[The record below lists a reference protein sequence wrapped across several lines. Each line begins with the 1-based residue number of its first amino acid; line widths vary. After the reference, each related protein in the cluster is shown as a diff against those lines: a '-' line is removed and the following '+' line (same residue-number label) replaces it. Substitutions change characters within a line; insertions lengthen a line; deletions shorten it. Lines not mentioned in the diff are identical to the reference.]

1 MTSLNLKK
9 WTTVLTLCAVTFAAG
24 TTGVAPALAADTAIV
39 GEAVTPNLEAAAQAM
54 AAATQKLNN
63 GSTQTPVVD
72 NNSSAQKPS
81 NGDTESVGV
90 DYVSLSNPATTI
102 DGQTYLP
109 LRATLEAMK
118 DQALQVEWK
127 ADGQQKLKLFNSSVS
142 YEVYLTADGSGL
154 QIQQGGTTYAV
165 KNVGDVI
172 YVPLSFFQAIIP
184 NNTISLSGT
193 NIIVLTAKDGATV
206 WTSNF
211 WGNMNSY
218 QAPVVE
224 TPTVESPTV
233 ETPSVSTPDVTYPDV
248 NTPSTDNSNSNST
261 TQTPSVDQGTVDEI
275 VNGISDGT
283 ARAIIASAMKYL
295 GVPYVWG
302 GTSPSG
308 FDCSGLVQY
317 VFAENGIS
325 LPRTTY
331 EQQAVVAPV
340 SLVALQPGD
349 LVFWGGSAY
358 HVGIYIGDG
367 MYIHAPAPGQSVCI
381 QSYDAYPYTSGGRV
395 LV

>member
-9 WTTVLTLCAVTFAAG
+9 WTTVLTLCAVTLAAG
-24 TTGVAPALAADTAIV
+24 TSGVAPALAADTAIV
-39 GEAVTPNLEAAAQAM
+39 GEAATPNLEAAAQAM
-54 AAATQKLNN
+54 AAATQQLA
-63 GSTQTPVVD
+63 GGAAQTPSGPVSD
-72 NNSSAQKPS
+72 NNSAQSPS

-127 ADGQQKLKLFNSSVS
+127 ADGQQKLKLYNASVS
-142 YEVYLTADGSGL
+142 YEVYLTADDSGL
-154 QIQQGGTTYAV
+154 QIKQGGTTYPV
-165 KNVGDVI
+165 KNVSNVT

-184 NNTISLSGT
+184 NDTISLSGT
-193 NIIVLTAKDGATV
+193 SILVLTANNGTTV
-206 WTSNF
+206 WGSSF

-224 TPTVESPTV
+224 TPSVESPSV
-233 ETPSVSTPDVTYPDV
+233 ETPDVSYPDVSTPSND
-248 NTPSTDNSNSNST
+248 NNNNNNNSSTG
-261 TQTPSVDQGTVDEI
+261 VDQGTVDEI
-275 VNGISDGT
+275 VGGISDST
-283 ARAIIASAMKYL
+283 ARAIIETAMKYI

-349 LVFWGGSAY
+349 LVFWGDSAY

-367 MYIHAPAPGQSVCI
+367 MYIHAPSPGQSVCI
-381 QSYDAYPYTSGGRV
+381 QSYDVYPYTSGGRV
-395 LV
+395 LA

>member
-1 MTSLNLKK
+1 MTPLNLKK

-127 ADGQQKLKLFNSSVS
+127 ADGQQKLKLFNNSVS

-165 KNVGDVI
+165 KNVSDVI

-184 NNTISLSGT
+184 NDTISLSGT

-206 WTSNF
+206 WGSNF

-218 QAPVVE
+218 QAPAVVPPAND
-224 TPTVESPTV
+224 TPSV
-233 ETPSVSTPDVTYPDV
+233 ETPSVETPDVTYPDV
-248 NTPSTDNSNSNST
+248 NTPSNDNNSNNNA
-261 TQTPSVDQGTVDEI
+261 QTPSVDQGTVDEI
-275 VNGISDGT
+275 VNGISDST
-283 ARAIIASAMKYL
+283 ARAIVASAMKYL

>member
-1 MTSLNLKK
+1 MKK
-9 WTTVLTLCAVTFAAG
+9 WTSTLTLCAVTLACTAMPAAAG
-24 TTGVAPALAADTAIV
+24 DTAFVGQATKPNLQAAADAMSAAMNQMNNGSSGGT
-39 GEAVTPNLEAAAQAM
+39 VTTPG
-54 AAATQKLNN
+54 NN
-63 GSTQTPVVD
+63 GSTQTP
-72 NNSSAQKPS
+72 AT
-81 NGDTESVGV
+81 GDTEAVGV
-90 DYVSLSNPATTI
+90 DYVSLSNPAQTI

-109 LRATLEAMK
+109 LRTTFAALK
-118 DQALQVEWK
+118 DAALTVDWK
-127 ADGQQKLKLFNSSVS
+127 PEGQQKIKLTTNGGTS
-142 YEVYLTADGSGL
+142 YEVYLTASEDGV

-184 NNTISLSGT
+184 NDTISLSGT
-193 NIIVLTAKDGATV
+193 NIIVLTANDGATV

-233 ETPSVSTPDVTYPDV
+233 ETPSFSTPDVTYPDV

-317 VFAENGIS
+317 VYAENGIS
-325 LPRTTY
+325 IPRVTY
-331 EQQAVVAPV
+331 SQQAAATPV
-340 SLVALQPGD
+340 SFSDLQPGD

-367 MYIHAPAPGQSVCI
+367 KYIHSPAPGQSVCI
-381 QSYDAYPYTSGGRV
+381 QSYSAYPFTSAGRIV
-395 LV
+395 

>member
-9 WTTVLTLCAVTFAAG
+9 WTTVLTLCAVTFACG
-24 TTGVAPALAADTAIV
+24 TSGVAPALAADTAVV
-39 GEAVTPNLEAAAQAM
+39 GESASPNLEAAAQAM
-54 AAATQKLNN
+54 AAATQQLNN
-63 GSTQTPVVD
+63 GSSQNPSGPASD
-72 NNSSAQKPS
+72 NNTAQKPG

-127 ADGQQKLKLFNSSVS
+127 ADGQQKMKLYNASVS

-154 QIQQGGTTYAV
+154 QIQQGGTTYPV
-165 KNVGDVI
+165 KNVSNVT

-184 NNTISLSGT
+184 NDTISLSGT
-193 NIIVLTAKDGATV
+193 SILVLTAKDGTTV
-206 WTSNF
+206 WSSNF

-218 QAPVVE
+218 QAPVVDE
-224 TPTVESPTV
+224 PDS
-233 ETPSVSTPDVTYPDV
+233 PSVEVPDVSYPDV
-248 NTPSTDNSNSNST
+248 DNPSNDNNNNNNNNNNSNSG
-261 TQTPSVDQGTVDEI
+261 VDQGTIDEI
-275 VNGISDGT
+275 VGGISDGT
-283 ARAIIASAMKYL
+283 ARSIIASAMQYL

-340 SLVALQPGD
+340 SLVALKPGD
-349 LVFWGGSAY
+349 LVFWGDSAY

-395 LV
+395 LA

>member
-1 MTSLNLKK
+1 
-9 WTTVLTLCAVTFAAG
+9 
-24 TTGVAPALAADTAIV
+24 
-39 GEAVTPNLEAAAQAM
+39 M
-54 AAATQKLNN
+54 AAATQQLNN
-63 GSTQTPVVD
+63 GSSQNPSGPASD
-72 NNSSAQKPS
+72 NNTAQKPG

-127 ADGQQKLKLFNSSVS
+127 ADGQQKMKLFNASVS
-142 YEVYLTADGSGL
+142 YEVYLTADESGL
-154 QIQQGGTTYAV
+154 QIQQGGTTYPV
-165 KNVGDVI
+165 KNVSNVT

-184 NNTISLSGT
+184 NDTISLSGT
-193 NIIVLTAKDGATV
+193 SILVLTAKDGTTV
-206 WTSNF
+206 WSSNF

-218 QAPVVE
+218 QAPVVDE
-224 TPTVESPTV
+224 PDSPSAEV
-233 ETPSVSTPDVTYPDV
+233 PDVSYPDV
-248 NTPSTDNSNSNST
+248 DNPSNDNNNNNNNNNSSNSG
-261 TQTPSVDQGTVDEI
+261 VDQGTIDEI
-275 VNGISDGT
+275 VGGISDGT
-283 ARAIIASAMKYL
+283 ARSIIASAMQYL

-331 EQQAVVAPV
+331 EQQDVVAPV
-340 SLVALQPGD
+340 SLVALKPGD
-349 LVFWGGSAY
+349 LVFWGDSAY

-395 LV
+395 LA